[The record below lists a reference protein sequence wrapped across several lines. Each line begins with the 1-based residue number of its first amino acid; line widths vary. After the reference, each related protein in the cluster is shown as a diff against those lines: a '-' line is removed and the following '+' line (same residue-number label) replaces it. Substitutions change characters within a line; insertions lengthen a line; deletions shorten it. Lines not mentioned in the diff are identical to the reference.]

1 MNAANLKL
9 ATGLVDANYIQQG
22 GEALQ
27 SRENMVKKLLSQR
40 SLPDDAWDDITIEHF
55 LSELALMDSNNF
67 KDSVGFGER
76 EGRVFSNLVSTRH
89 YRLGHG
95 IGRSGDIT
103 AVQPKAA
110 GSSLISKL
118 TSALALSCIKL
129 SGITNAKAALVLPVA
144 TGMSIALTLMTLRS
158 VRRVENINPIQNT
171 NTNITTDNK
180 KTTANKNTT
189 TNTTTTSS
197 SKSMS
202 IAQWNLSE
210 KSRYVLWLRIDQ
222 KACFKAIYTA
232 GLIPVVI
239 PTLIDGDLVKTD
251 LNELRKKISEI
262 GSDKILCVLSTTSC
276 FAPRARDNVE
286 EIAQICQKNN
296 IGHVIN
302 NAYVRSKL
310 KN

>member
-158 VRRVENINPIQNT
+158 VRRLENNNPIQNT
-171 NTNITTDNK
+171 NTNTTTDNK

-239 PTLIDGDLVKTD
+239 PTLIEGDLVKTD